1 MKKEDSVSEKWKR
14 VTEGSCTHKVKDVK
28 DSENLVQKNSF
39 EVLSAVDSVNTSER
53 VEKLLNKVGKPLL
66 VVSRSNNENTASGDI
81 LKTPKISAPT
91 YTTTDYNATK
101 ETTLKK
107 LSPAKLQTEE
117 HIEHVRP
124 KNNTSQGFGN
134 VGRHCALSVVA
145 AGAKVIGIQE
155 VDTGLYTEKG
165 IDIEDLL
172 EYLEEHGTI
181 KGYPNAQAAEN
192 VAFKDCDILV
202 LAAIEK
208 CITCKNA
215 NEIRAK
221 IVAEGANGPVT
232 PAADKILQDRKILV
246 LPDIFCSAGGVTVSY
261 FEFLKNINHV
271 SFGRLHFK
279 YETDSYISLMQSVEL
294 SLRKCKIDCEI
305 NPTETFRKRLC
316 EPSEK
321 DIVDAGLRY
330 TIERAGVE
338 TLRTASELQ
347 LCLDLRTAAYCNA
360 IEKIFRTY
368 DNAGL
373 AM

>member
-1 MKKEDSVSEKWKR
+1 M
-14 VTEGSCTHKVKDVK
+14 
-28 DSENLVQKNSF
+28 
-39 EVLSAVDSVNTSER
+39 
-53 VEKLLNKVGKPLL
+53 
-66 VVSRSNNENTASGDI
+66 
-81 LKTPKISAPT
+81 
-91 YTTTDYNATK
+91 
-101 ETTLKK
+101 
-107 LSPAKLQTEE
+107 
-117 HIEHVRP
+117 
-124 KNNTSQGFGN
+124 GFGN